1 MKPHSLR
8 FFTPLKAT
16 LALCVI
22 IAGLLYINSAQAAL
36 IIGFS
41 FTGDHDSGLPNSF
54 ATVTGHVYGLVPGA
68 INQFA
73 TSVVLD
79 AVPTGY
85 GSYPAPLSLNT
96 SSWNIPNYNGN
107 SWDIDAAGNVIKSI
121 YGSRDFKDGSNA
133 VWDLNWSN
141 VPNQGGYANFYE
153 YEEPTFTFGGY
164 TSRNAPITFTPDL
177 PEPSSALLLGSGAML
192 LLRRRRAAAR

>member
-1 MKPHSLR
+1 MRLKTPMSLSV
-8 FFTPLKAT
+8 FAGTLVAIFISTGQLKAD
-16 LALCVI
+16 
-22 IAGLLYINSAQAAL
+22 L

-41 FTGDHDSGLPNSF
+41 FTGDHNLGQPNPF

-85 GSYPAPLSLNT
+85 GSLPPPLSLNT

-121 YGSRDFKDGSNA
+121 YGSRDYKDGSNA
-133 VWDLNWSN
+133 VWDLDWSN
-141 VPNQGGYANFYE
+141 VPNQNGYANFYE
-153 YEEPTFTFGGY
+153 YDEPTFTFGGY

-177 PEPSSALLLGSGAML
+177 PEPSSALLLASGAIL